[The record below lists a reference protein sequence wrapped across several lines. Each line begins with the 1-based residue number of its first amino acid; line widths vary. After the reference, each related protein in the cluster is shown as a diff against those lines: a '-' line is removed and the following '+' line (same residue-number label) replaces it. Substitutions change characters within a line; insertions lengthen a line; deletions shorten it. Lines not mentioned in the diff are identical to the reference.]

1 MAANSFRNIFNLYTC
16 GKRFS
21 PQGKKLF
28 GKWLLA
34 SDYKEEKESQIKLLW
49 EESERQITKETHA
62 DWTRLQR
69 QLHQYKPYKYSL
81 HWFKATAA
89 VVLLTITVG
98 SIYWLI
104 RQNQQIE
111 MPQLVEL
118 FIPYGKSSNIFLPD
132 STEVQLNPGS
142 LLIYPQCFDHCETR
156 TVYLTGQATFQ
167 VKKNPKKPF
176 IVKTV
181 GVDVQALGTVFT
193 IESYPDEIY
202 SKTTLEE
209 GSVLVSM
216 KNSEQKSVIL
226 QPNEQLRYSYADQTG
241 TVSRINQKNFQM
253 TRSGYLIFEQATFNE
268 IINALER
275 KFDVNFQYNATL
287 HATSRY
293 NLKFLPDEPL
303 ESILNILSQLAGFQY
318 KIQGNNIIIS

>member
-1 MAANSFRNIFNLYTC
+1 MAANSFRNIFRLYIY
-16 GKRFS
+16 GKHFS

-34 SDYKEEKESQIKLLW
+34 PDYKEEKESQIKLLW
-49 EESERQITKETHA
+49 EESDSQITQEVYD

-69 QLHQYKPYKYSL
+69 QLRQHKSHKYSPN
-81 HWFKATAA
+81 WFQTAA
-89 VVLLTITVG
+89 AVALLTITIG
-98 SIYWLI
+98 GIYWLT
-104 RQNQQIE
+104 RHNQQ
-111 MPQLVEL
+111 MKTPKLVEI
-118 FIPYGKSSNIFLPD
+118 FVPYGENSNIFLPD

-167 VKKNPKKPF
+167 VKKNPKQPF
-176 IVKTV
+176 IVKTM

-193 IESYPDEIY
+193 IESYPNEIC

-209 GSVLVSM
+209 GCILVSM

-241 TVSRINQKNFQM
+241 TVNRINLKLFQM
-253 TRSGYLIFEQATFNE
+253 ARNGYLIFEQATFNE
-268 IINALER
+268 ITNALER
-275 KFDVNFQYNATL
+275 KFGVNVQCNATL

-293 NLKFLPDEPL
+293 NLKFLPDEQL
-303 ESILNILSQLAGFQY
+303 ESILNILRQVAGFQY
-318 KIQGNNIIIS
+318 KIQGNNIIIY